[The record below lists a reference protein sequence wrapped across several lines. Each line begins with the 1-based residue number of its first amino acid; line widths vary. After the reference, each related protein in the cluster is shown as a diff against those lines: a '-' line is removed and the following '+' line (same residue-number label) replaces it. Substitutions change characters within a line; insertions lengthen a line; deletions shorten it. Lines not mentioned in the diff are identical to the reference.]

1 MYVERIPNRTSPP
14 AILLREAWREAGRVR
29 KRTVANL
36 TDWPPA
42 RVEALRRVLR
52 DEPLVRADELFTIET
67 SLPHGHVEAILGMVR
82 RLGVD
87 TLIATKRSRAR
98 DLVLAMIV
106 ERLVHPC
113 SKLATTRL
121 WSTTTLGES
130 VGVAGAD
137 VDELY
142 DALDW
147 LLARQPHI
155 EKKLAAR
162 HLREG
167 GVVLY
172 DVSSSYYEGRTCPLA
187 HFGHDRDGK
196 TGLPIIVYGVMT
208 DADGRPV
215 ATEVYA
221 GNVGDPKT
229 VPDQVETLRERFGV
243 SHVVLVGDRGMLTQ
257 TQIDHLKTYPGLGW
271 ISALRSPAIRALV
284 DSGTLQLSLFDV
296 QHLAEI
302 TSPAYPGERLVAC
315 FNPLLA
321 DERRRKREDLL
332 AATERDLATLARGAA
347 RRTRT
352 PFDDATLGQKVG
364 RVINHHKMAKHFT
377 VTIGGGRLRWTRRP
391 ESIQQEARL
400 DGFSVI
406 RTSVPAGHLSAADAV
421 RHDKGLARVERAF
434 RCLKGIDLRVRPI
447 HHRTEAHV
455 RAHIFLCL
463 LAYYV
468 EWHLRQAWA
477 PLLFA
482 DEALETDRQTRD
494 PVAPATPSPAVR
506 RKKAERQTPEGLP
519 LHSFDTLLAA
529 LGTRCA
535 YRCRLR
541 SDPAGEPLRQL
552 TPPSPLQAR
561 ALALLGL

>member
-155 EKKLAAR
+155 EKTLAAR

-541 SDPAGEPLRQL
+541 SDPAGELLRQL
-552 TPPSPLQAR
+552 TLPSALQAR